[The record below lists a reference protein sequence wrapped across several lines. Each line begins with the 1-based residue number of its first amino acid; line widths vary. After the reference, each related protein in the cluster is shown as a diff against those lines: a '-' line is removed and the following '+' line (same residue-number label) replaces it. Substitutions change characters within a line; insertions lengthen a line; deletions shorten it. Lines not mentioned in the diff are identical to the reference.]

1 MYVPGYGDGVV
12 EDRGSAIKGEK
23 RIDLYFNSH
32 SKAREWGRQTVE
44 VEIKE

>member
-1 MYVPGYGDGVV
+1 MG
-12 EDRGSAIKGEK
+12 RK

-32 SKAREWGRQTVE
+32 GKARQWGRQTLE